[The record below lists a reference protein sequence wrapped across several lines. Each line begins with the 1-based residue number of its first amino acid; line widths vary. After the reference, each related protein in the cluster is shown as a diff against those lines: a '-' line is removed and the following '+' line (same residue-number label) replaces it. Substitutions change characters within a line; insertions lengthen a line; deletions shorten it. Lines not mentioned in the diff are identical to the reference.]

1 MDRELKGRQV
11 RLSGRQ
17 VLVVGL
23 GRSGQAV
30 ARLLAGEG
38 AHVTVT
44 DQKDAEALK
53 QNVAALSGLPIRFE
67 LGKYGAASFLS
78 ADLIVIS
85 PGVPIHLPLIQAAE
99 ARGIPVIGEIELAA
113 GFISAPI
120 LAITGTN
127 GKSTTSMLIGE
138 ILKSAGKKVF
148 VGGNLGR
155 PLSDAAESRRAG
167 EKDQTSGPWDFVV
180 AEVSSFQLERVK
192 AFHPKIGVY
201 LNLTPDHLDRHEDLS
216 TYAMLKARL
225 FENQGPEDFAVLN
238 ADDPEVS
245 KVSRSLRS
253 KVIWFSRMRPVDP
266 GVYWDGQELVSTIG
280 MKKSVIRQDDL
291 RLKGVHNLE
300 NVLAAMAVTH
310 LAGCDDDT
318 IVETLKEFSGLE
330 HRLEWVREKDDVI
343 YINDSKGTNIGA
355 AIRSLESFS
364 RPIIWLAG
372 GREKGTDFSVLREVV
387 QSRVKQ
393 AILFGEARGKMK
405 KALNGA
411 TRINETER
419 LSEAIALA
427 ASIAIPGDVVLLSPA
442 CASFDQFRDFEERG
456 NAFKDEVRRL

>member
-1 MDRELKGRQV
+1 M
-11 RLSGRQ
+11 
-17 VLVVGL
+17 
-23 GRSGQAV
+23 
-30 ARLLAGEG
+30 
-38 AHVTVT
+38 TVT
-44 DQKDAEALK
+44 DQKNAETL
-53 QNVAALSGLPIRFE
+53 QENMSALSGLPIRFE
-67 LGKYGAASFLS
+67 LGRYESGSFLS

-99 ARGIPVIGEIELAA
+99 AQGIPVIGEIELAA

-138 ILKSAGKKVF
+138 ILKRAGKKVF

-155 PLSDAAESRRAG
+155 PLSDAAESRWPGREDHPA
-167 EKDQTSGPWDFVV
+167 EPWDFVV

-192 AFHPKIGVY
+192 TFHPRIGAY

-253 KVIWFSRMRPVDP
+253 GVVWFSRWRPVAS
-266 GVYWDGQELVSTIG
+266 GVYRDGQELISTIG
-280 MKKSVIRQDDL
+280 MKRSVIQEGDL

-300 NVLAAMAVTH
+300 NVLAAIAVTQ
-310 LAGCDDDT
+310 LAGCDDDV
-318 IVETLKEFSGLE
+318 IAETVREFSGLE
-330 HRLEWVREKDDVI
+330 HRLEWVREKAGVV
-343 YINDSKGTNIGA
+343 YINDSKGTNVGA

-364 RPIIWLAG
+364 QPIIWLAG
-372 GREKGTDFSVLREVV
+372 GREKGTDFSVLHGVV
-387 QSRVKQ
+387 QSHVKQ
-393 AILFGEARGKMK
+393 AILFGEACDKMR

-411 TRINETER
+411 TRINETAT
-419 LSEAIALA
+419 LSEAVTLA
-427 ASIAIPGDVVLLSPA
+427 AAIAVPGDVVLLSPA
-442 CASFDQFRDFEERG
+442 CASFDQFRNFEERG
-456 NAFKDEVRRL
+456 KAFKDAVRRL